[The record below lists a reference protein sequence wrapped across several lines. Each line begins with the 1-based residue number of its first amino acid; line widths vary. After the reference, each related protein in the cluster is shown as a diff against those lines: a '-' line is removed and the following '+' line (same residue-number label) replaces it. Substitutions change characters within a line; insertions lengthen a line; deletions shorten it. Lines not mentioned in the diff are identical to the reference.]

1 MEQNTFSNFLWEDM
15 IFVVGMVVGGGKEWS
30 GDILLV
36 REGVLGLPSWYIRF
50 SKNACTKHGLQIYLD
65 YLLLRHGRVKGLKE
79 LRVGT
84 REPPTSSPKSFV
96 EWKND
101 GQSWHY
107 TTLPDLQKPSIKWR
121 GEKKKKK
128 KRKKWVKDF
137 LFFSPQN

>member
-1 MEQNTFSNFLWEDM
+1 MVEFSLGGHD
-15 IFVVGMVVGGGKEWS
+15 ICSRDGCGGKEWS

-50 SKNACTKHGLQIYLD
+50 SKNACTKHGLQIYLE

-79 LRVGT
+79 LGVEN

-96 EWKND
+96 EWKHD

-107 TTLPDLQKPSIKWR
+107 TTLPDLQKPAKNGR
-121 GEKKKKK
+121 E
-128 KRKKWVKDF
+128 KRKEK
-137 LFFSPQN
+137 SE